1 MESMVKI
8 RPDSSPSTLPTE
20 VRSATIEVSRQ
31 EKTAFPT
38 RLRLATSMKPI
49 KPGPKATPAASVPRE
64 SRIHEDLALI
74 EMVLGGSTVHWHAFV
89 DRYAGLIYSVV
100 RRQLFVEDEDE
111 VRTVFADILETLY
124 RGKLAEFRGSS
135 ELSTWLIVVSRGKAL
150 DHLRHLQGRRKHP
163 QGYESLS
170 PFEREVFRLH
180 HVEGLGFD
188 AVIHTLHS
196 AGMPAN
202 AELIAHAVLK
212 IEGTLD
218 RHYLR
223 RLESDAKAP
232 ALGVVSGRLLDFLNH
247 MDIQREGSEED
258 PSADFLDRDA
268 TERMAARV
276 RELLSALSDEE
287 RDIVRLRFE
296 EGWTAQRIAEEK
308 GLPGQRRVYTILDG
322 VLKKLRRGL
331 GGD

>member
-1 MESMVKI
+1 
-8 RPDSSPSTLPTE
+8 
-20 VRSATIEVSRQ
+20 
-31 EKTAFPT
+31 
-38 RLRLATSMKPI
+38 MKPV
-49 KPGPKATPAASVPRE
+49 KPGPRNSPSSSARRE
-64 SRIHEDLALI
+64 SRVHEDLALI

-111 VRTVFADILETLY
+111 VRTVFADILEALY
-124 RGKLAEFRGSS
+124 RGKLAEFRGNS

-150 DHLRHLQGRRKHP
+150 DHLRHLQGRRKSP
-163 QGYESLS
+163 QGYDTLS

-188 AVIHTLHS
+188 AVIHSLQS

-202 AELIAHAVLK
+202 AEMIAHAVLK

-232 ALGVVSGRLLDFLNH
+232 ALGVVSGRLLEFMNH
-247 MDIQREGSEED
+247 LDIQRERADDD
-258 PSADFLDRDA
+258 PAGGMLDHDA
-268 TERMAARV
+268 TQRMAARV
-276 RELLSALSDEE
+276 RELLAGLSDEE
-287 RDIVRLRFE
+287 REIVRLRYE

-308 GLPGQRRVYTILDG
+308 GLAGQRRVYTILDG
-322 VLKKLRRGL
+322 VLRKLRRGL

>member
-1 MESMVKI
+1 
-8 RPDSSPSTLPTE
+8 
-20 VRSATIEVSRQ
+20 
-31 EKTAFPT
+31 
-38 RLRLATSMKPI
+38 MKPI
-49 KPGPKATPAASVPRE
+49 KPGPRSTPASNQPQRE
-64 SRIHEDLALI
+64 TRVQEDLALI
-74 EMVLGGSTVHWHAFV
+74 EMILGGSTVHWHAFV

-100 RRQLFVEDEDE
+100 RRQLFVEDDDE
-111 VRTVFADILETLY
+111 VRTVFADILDALY
-124 RGKLAEFRGSS
+124 RGKLAEFRGNS

-163 QGYESLS
+163 QGYETLS
-170 PFEREVFRLH
+170 PFEREVFRLY

-188 AVIHTLHS
+188 AVIHSLQS

-202 AELIAHAVLK
+202 AEMIAHAVLK
-212 IEGTLD
+212 IESTLD
-218 RHYLR
+218 KHYLR

-247 MDIQREGSEED
+247 MDIQREQSDDEHPSE
-258 PSADFLDRDA
+258 FLDRDA

-276 RELLSALSDEE
+276 RELLSELSEEE

-308 GLPGQRRVYTILDG
+308 GYSGQRRVYTVLEG
-322 VLKKLRRGL
+322 VLRKLRKGL
-331 GGD
+331 GRE